1 MILLPKNILIP
12 FMVISEDGSKEYL
25 KKFLCHFHSMH
36 PAGYSDAS
44 RQDEGIA
51 DVMIHRHVSGDNG
64 FIK

>member
-12 FMVISEDGSKEYL
+12 FMIISEDGSKEYV
-25 KKFLCHFHSMH
+25 KNFSAIFHSMY
-36 PAGYSDAS
+36 PAGYLDAS